1 MICLD
6 YFYYLLGRRDY
17 SVGEL
22 SQKGKEKG
30 YELEEI
36 EKAIA
41 HLQELGYQSDRR
53 LVENLIST
61 SQRKYGKSA
70 IKRKCLQRQ
79 IPSAIFD
86 QIWDAQQAE
95 APSEDQNALAELKA
109 KVMRKYKVDDFQN
122 LDNKTY
128 KQICGFLQYRGFN
141 PFEVLAQWRTEE
153 AEVESF

>member
-1 MICLD
+1 MTCLD

-22 SQKGKEKG
+22 AQKGKEKG

-61 SQRKYGKSA
+61 SQGKYGKTA
-70 IKRKCLQRQ
+70 IKRKCLQRH
-79 IPSAIFD
+79 IPSALFD
-86 QIWDAQQAE
+86 EIWDAQQ
-95 APSEDQNALAELKA
+95 SESATQDSDSLSNLKA
-109 KVMRKYKVDDFQN
+109 KVMRKYKIEDFQN
-122 LDNKTY
+122 LDTKTY

-141 PFEVLAQWRTEE
+141 PFEVLSQWRTEE
-153 AEVESF
+153 AESY